1 MSPTC
6 SFERLREIDGEDPTL
21 IEGLPGMGL
30 VAAITVEHVRRDLGL
45 EEVGHLRS
53 AGFPPVAAFEDGLVE
68 ETLRVYG
75 TDDPALLTLQSSIP
89 VPEEAVR
96 PLSRCVL
103 QDLAHDFEQA
113 IFLVG
118 APAQSEDDLGQ
129 VTGIATDTDQRD
141 RLQDAGIE
149 LAEEN
154 GAIGGVTGGLL
165 QACYR
170 ASVPAV
176 ALVVRCRPQIPDPG
190 AARAVIEE
198 GLEPLVDFD
207 LDTSALDEREEEIQ
221 RRLEQVAQQ
230 YQQAQARSA
239 TPEGAADEAPASI
252 YH

>member
-6 SFERLREIDGEDPTL
+6 SFERLREIDGENPTL

-30 VAAITVEHVRRDLGL
+30 VAAIAVEHIRKDLGL

-53 AGFPPVAAFEDGLVE
+53 EGFPPVASFEDGLVE

-75 TDDPALLTLQSSIP
+75 ADDPALLTLQSSIP

-96 PLSRCVL
+96 SLSKCVL
-103 QDLAHDFEQA
+103 QDLAHAFDQA

-118 APAQSEDDLGQ
+118 APAQSEEQIGELA
-129 VTGIATDTDQRD
+129 GIATDETQRD
-141 RLQDAGIE
+141 RLAEADID
-149 LAEEN
+149 LAEET
-154 GAIGGVTGGLL
+154 GAVGGVTGALL

-170 ASVPAV
+170 ANVPAV
-176 ALVVRCRPQIPDPG
+176 ALLVRCRPQIPDPG
-190 AARAVIEE
+190 AARAVIER
-198 GLEPLVDFD
+198 GIEPLVDFE
-207 LDTSALDEREEEIQ
+207 LDTSELQERDQEIQ

-230 YQQAQARSA
+230 YQQAQARGA